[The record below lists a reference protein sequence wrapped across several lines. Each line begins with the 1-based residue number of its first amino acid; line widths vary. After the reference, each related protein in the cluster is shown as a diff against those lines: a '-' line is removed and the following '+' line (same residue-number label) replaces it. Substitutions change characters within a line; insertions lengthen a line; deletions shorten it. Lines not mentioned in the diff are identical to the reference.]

1 MPFASGGVSW
11 MKGDLQELV
20 RTHLAIVTMLE
31 GSNVLSYATRAQLET
46 LRNDLE
52 REIHAQ
58 FFQADEDGA
67 AA

>member
-1 MPFASGGVSW
+1 

-31 GSNVLSYATRAQLET
+31 ASMVLSYATRAQLQT
-46 LRNDLE
+46 LRDDLK

-58 FFQADEDGA
+58 FFQKDESPQTTLPVG
-67 AA
+67 